1 MHHHMDLDCDHL
13 DRGMDMDIHTLSSA
27 HITTPSTPASN
38 VPESCPTPPAPRSCC
53 PSSSSALPPPA
64 LSSPPTHT
72 HSMHPHHACSKG
84 PVDSALQH
92 GDANDSVD
100 ALSIH
105 SPSPSGPHPPSSPAQ
120 EQAEQLA
127 LHTPQ
132 KPSRYPGIPSELIL
146 YIFKFLVSPQDLR
159 SAILVCKLW
168 CSCGVDL
175 LWSRPALFSVSLAQK
190 MCKTLALDRSET
202 VFPYSDYI
210 RRLNFSFLGQD
221 LTDATLVRYTCCTR
235 LERLLLPGCVKTTEE
250 GLKQI
255 LEIGQGLYSLD
266 LSDVPAVTDAVLE
279 QVARHCPK
287 LHTLYL
293 AGCAQLTDD
302 AIVRLAARCRSLKR
316 IKLSQ
321 CVLLT
326 DRSVLAL
333 TQHCPQLME
342 MDVTNCS
349 LMTNSAIQSVF
360 KTLPQVR
367 DINMTLLANLT
378 DQAFASVPLG
388 AGTSPAIASLSY
400 LPSPALSSSPA
411 IVRFDQLRV
420 LNLTSCVHIT
430 DETLARIIPAA
441 PRLRNLTLTKC
452 DRITDAGAS
461 IIKILGKHLH
471 YLHLGHCSRLTD
483 KAITTLAQHCTRI
496 RYLDLA
502 CCSKLTDAAV
512 FAMAQLPKL
521 RRIGLVKC
529 SNITDHGIYALLI
542 AQAVPQTLERV
553 HLSYCVH
560 LSDTAVAELV
570 QQCSKLTHLSVTGV
584 PAFMTP
590 RYQKFCRIPPSE
602 FTPHQRE
609 VFCVFSGKGVRE
621 LRQHMQENP
630 TVTASTM
637 TSIQRSYRIMGSTVA
652 SMVAG
657 GQHSSAIL
665 AHLGLTLR
673 ESDAQAH
680 HPSATQTESGLNLA
694 ALATSSVLAS
704 AQSASLSAPET
715 GTGASGTSLLG
726 ASSLDTDSGAAA
738 SGSASVGLMMMTT
751 MGTTH
756 DITELAN
763 LNHAPPSLSLEQH
776 EALALELEQRMEEL
790 EQAGQEYAAM
800 MTQQHFLNLH
810 HHHLTQRQQYIQR
823 LQEQA
828 QQHHAGSGSSSSSSS
843 SSTASPDV
851 SSNMPSSPSSSS
863 SASSTPL
870 DTQMHA
876 CSSAGAQV
884 RNETG
889 EHGRPYHEEEQAI
902 GISMDVDL
910 QPTTEPLEEEDVRM
924 ATPVCS
930 MNGRQG
936 QVMGEGEGSSGG
948 SENGSPA
955 EDEEEDDGD
964 VEEDAS
970 GDEENDR
977 RVTRRL

>member
-1 MHHHMDLDCDHL
+1 M
-13 DRGMDMDIHTLSSA
+13 
-27 HITTPSTPASN
+27 
-38 VPESCPTPPAPRSCC
+38 
-53 PSSSSALPPPA
+53 
-64 LSSPPTHT
+64 
-72 HSMHPHHACSKG
+72 
-84 PVDSALQH
+84 
-92 GDANDSVD
+92 
-100 ALSIH
+100 
-105 SPSPSGPHPPSSPAQ
+105 
-120 EQAEQLA
+120 
-127 LHTPQ
+127 
-132 KPSRYPGIPSELIL
+132 
-146 YIFKFLVSPQDLR
+146 
-159 SAILVCKLW
+159 
-168 CSCGVDL
+168 
-175 LWSRPALFSVSLAQK
+175 SLAQK

-202 VFPYSDYI
+202 IFPYPDYI

-221 LTDATLVRYTCCTR
+221 LTDATLVRYRCCTR

-279 QVARHCPK
+279 HVARHCPK

-293 AGCAQLTDD
+293 AGCAKLTDD

-349 LMTNSAIQSVF
+349 LMTNSAIQSIF

-411 IVRFDQLRV
+411 VVRFDQLRV
-420 LNLTSCVHIT
+420 LNLTSCVLIT

-461 IIKILGKHLH
+461 IIKVLGKHLH

-529 SNITDHGIYALLI
+529 SNITDHGIYAMLVS
-542 AQAVPQTLERV
+542 QVVPQTLERV

-560 LSDTAVAELV
+560 LSDTAVAALV

-673 ESDAQAH
+673 ESDAHAH
-680 HPSATQTESGLNLA
+680 PPSAAQIEPGLNLA
-694 ALATSSVLAS
+694 ALATSSALAS
-704 AQSASLSAPET
+704 AQSASVSASET
-715 GTGASGTSLLG
+715 GTGSSGTSLLG
-726 ASSLDTDSGAAA
+726 LGPLDTDSVAAAAAGA
-738 SGSASVGLMMMTT
+738 SGSASVGMMMTTT

-756 DITELAN
+756 NITELAN
-763 LNHAPPSLSLEQH
+763 LNYAAPPSLSLEQQ

-828 QQHHAGSGSSSSSSS
+828 QQQQHHADSG

-851 SSNMPSSPSSSS
+851 SLNSSSS
-863 SASSTPL
+863 SSSSTPL
-870 DTQMHA
+870 DTQMHS
-876 CSSAGAQV
+876 CSSTSAQV
-884 RNETG
+884 RHETG
-889 EHGRPYHEEEQAI
+889 EQGLPYLEEEPTI
-902 GISMDVDL
+902 GSSMDMDL
-910 QPTTEPLEEEDVRM
+910 QQQIVEPLAEEDVRM
-924 ATPVCS
+924 ATPVS
-930 MNGRQG
+930 MNGGQG

-955 EDEEEDDGD
+955 EDEEEDDAD

-970 GDEENDR
+970 GDEETDDR
-977 RVTRRL
+977 RATRRL

>member
-1 MHHHMDLDCDHL
+1 MHPML
-13 DRGMDMDIHTLSSA
+13 
-27 HITTPSTPASN
+27 
-38 VPESCPTPPAPRSCC
+38 
-53 PSSSSALPPPA
+53 
-64 LSSPPTHT
+64 
-72 HSMHPHHACSKG
+72 PHHACSKA
-84 PVDSALQH
+84 PVDPAPHHDVAS
-92 GDANDSVD
+92 DNVD
-100 ALSIH
+100 ALSIQ
-105 SPSPSGPHPPSSPAQ
+105 SPSPSGPHPRLSPPLQ
-120 EQAEQLA
+120 EQEQHVL
-127 LHTPQ
+127 
-132 KPSRYPGIPSELIL
+132 SRYPSIPSELIL

-175 LWSRPALFSVSLAQK
+175 LWSRPALFNMTLVQK
-190 MCKTLALDRSET
+190 MCKTLTLDRSET
-202 VFPYSDYI
+202 VFPYPDYI
-210 RRLNFSFLGQD
+210 RRLNFSFLSQD
-221 LTDATLVRYTCCTR
+221 LTDATLVRYRCCTR

-279 QVARHCPK
+279 HVARHCPK

-302 AIVRLAARCRSLKR
+302 SIVRLATRCRSLKR

-333 TQHCPQLME
+333 TQYCPQLME

-411 IVRFDQLRV
+411 VVRFDQLRV

-461 IIKILGKHLH
+461 IIKVLGKHLH

-529 SNITDHGIYALLI
+529 SNITDHGIYAMLVS
-542 AQAVPQTLERV
+542 QVVPQTLERV

-560 LSDTAVAELV
+560 LSDTAVAALV

-673 ESDAQAH
+673 ESDTLA
-680 HPSATQTESGLNLA
+680 HPSAAQSEPGMNL
-694 ALATSSVLAS
+694 ALATSSALA
-704 AQSASLSAPET
+704 ASVPTSYSAPEA
-715 GTGASGTSLLG
+715 GTGSSGTSALG
-726 ASSLDTDSGAAA
+726 AGPLNTLSSAVVP
-738 SGSASVGLMMMTT
+738 GSSPVGMMMMTT
-751 MGTTH
+751 TTTTTTSAAAATQE
-756 DITELAN
+756 IAELAN
-763 LNHAPPSLSLEQH
+763 LNHVPSLSLQQQ

-810 HHHLTQRQQYIQR
+810 HHHLTQRQQYILR

-828 QQHHAGSGSSSSSSS
+828 QNHAGSGSSTASPGVSSNSSSSSSS
-843 SSTASPDV
+843 SL
-851 SSNMPSSPSSSS
+851 
-863 SASSTPL
+863 STPL
-870 DTQMHA
+870 DTQMH
-876 CSSAGAQV
+876 SSSDGSAQV
-884 RNETG
+884 RGGTG
-889 EHGRPYHEEEQAI
+889 EHGVPYQEDEQAI
-902 GISMDVDL
+902 GDMDLDL
-910 QPTTEPLEEEDVRM
+910 QAVAELDADHDVRM
-924 ATPVCS
+924 ATTPVS
-930 MNGRQG
+930 MSRRAQG

-955 EDEEEDDGD
+955 EDEEEDDAD
-964 VEEDAS
+964 VEEEEEEAS
-970 GDEENDR
+970 GDEVDEGAR
-977 RVTRRL
+977 AALS

>member
-13 DRGMDMDIHTLSSA
+13 DRGMDIDIHTLSST
-27 HITTPSTPASN
+27 HITTPPTAASSTPG
-38 VPESCPTPPAPRSCC
+38 SCPTPPASL
-53 PSSSSALPPPA
+53 SALSPPA
-64 LSSPPTHT
+64 ASSDMQN
-72 HSMHPHHACSKG
+72 MHLYHRCSKAL
-84 PVDSALQH
+84 VDPALQH
-92 GDANDSVD
+92 DDASDNVD
-100 ALSIH
+100 ALSIQ
-105 SPSPSGPHPPSSPAQ
+105 SPSPASPHPSSSSLQ
-120 EQAEQLA
+120 EQEEHLA
-127 LHTPQ
+127 LHTLHQ
-132 KPSRYPGIPSELIL
+132 SSRYPSIPSELIL

-175 LWSRPALFSVSLAQK
+175 LWSRPALFSMSLVQK
-190 MCKTLALDRSET
+190 MCKTLDLDRSET
-202 VFPYSDYI
+202 VFPYPDYI

-221 LTDATLVRYTCCTR
+221 LTDATLVRYSCCTR

-266 LSDVPAVTDAVLE
+266 LSDVPAVTDTVLE
-279 QVARHCPK
+279 HVARHCPK

-302 AIVRLAARCRSLKR
+302 SIVRLAARCRSLKR

-360 KTLPQVR
+360 KALPQVR

-388 AGTSPAIASLSY
+388 TGTSPAIASLSY
-400 LPSPALSSSPA
+400 LPSPTLSSSPTV
-411 IVRFDQLRV
+411 VRFDQLRV

-452 DRITDAGAS
+452 DRITDVGAS
-461 IIKILGKHLH
+461 IIKVLGKHLH

-483 KAITTLAQHCTRI
+483 KAITTLAQYCTRI

-529 SNITDHGIYALLI
+529 SNITDHGIYAILI
-542 AQAVPQTLERV
+542 AQVVPQTLERV

-560 LSDTAVAELV
+560 LSDTAVAALV

-673 ESDAQAH
+673 ESDAH
-680 HPSATQTESGLNLA
+680 PHPSVAQSETGMNLA
-694 ALATSSVLAS
+694 MATSSAMAS
-704 AQSASLSAPET
+704 AQTTALSSSET
-715 GTGASGTSLLG
+715 GIESSGHSAIGAD
-726 ASSLDTDSGAAA
+726 SLDTVLAAA
-738 SGSASVGLMMMTT
+738 APGSSPVGMMVTT
-751 MGTTH
+751 ATTQ
-756 DITELAN
+756 EAAEAAN
-763 LNHAPPSLSLEQH
+763 LNNVPNMSLQQQ
-776 EALALELEQRMEEL
+776 EALAFELEQRMEEL

-800 MTQQHFLNLH
+800 MTQQHFLNIH
-810 HHHLTQRQQYIQR
+810 HHHLSQRQQYIQQ

-828 QQHHAGSGSSSSSSS
+828 LNHAGSGCSTASPDVLSNSSSSASSSS
-843 SSTASPDV
+843 SSTPLETHQRRMC
-851 SSNMPSSPSSSS
+851 SNG
-863 SASSTPL
+863 T
-870 DTQMHA
+870 
-876 CSSAGAQV
+876 GQV
-884 RNETG
+884 RGGTG
-889 EHGRPYHEEEQAI
+889 EHGVPYREEKQAVG
-902 GISMDVDL
+902 GIEMDL
-910 QPTTEPLEEEDVRM
+910 QVVEIDADEDVRM
-924 ATPVCS
+924 ATPVS
-930 MNGRQG
+930 MSRSRGQGQG
-936 QVMGEGEGSSGG
+936 QVVGEGEGSSGG

-955 EDEEEDDGD
+955 EDDEEEEDDAD
-964 VEEDAS
+964 VEEDVF
-970 GDEENDR
+970 GDEENDSA
-977 RVTRRL
+977 RRL